1 MRWGVLI
8 VCMILA
14 SLIAATSIHVT
25 ELPGTVDIDCAV
37 DAHDRGDP
45 VQSSDDTD
53 KALSHH
59 HGGCH
64 GVAAFL
70 PGKDVAAGGV
80 ALLMASPIQ
89 PKAASLGLWI
99 SGPDL
104 KPPMA

>member
-1 MRWGVLI
+1 MRWGALI

-25 ELPGTVDIDCAV
+25 ELPGTVDFDCAV
-37 DAHDRGDP
+37 DAHDKGDP
-45 VQSSDDTD
+45 AQSSDDAE

-59 HGGCH
+59 HGCH
-64 GVAAFL
+64 SVAAFL

-80 ALLMASPIQ
+80 VLLTASPIR
-89 PKAASLGLWI
+89 PKATALGRWI